1 MSLVTLTPTMTS
13 REIADLVE
21 SRHDS
26 VKRAIERL
34 FAAQYHDDG
43 TVKRAPVIAQPPM
56 VDGAK
61 AANGVNEA
69 VYLIGK
75 RDSYVIVAQLS
86 PEFTARLVDRWQEL
100 EAQAAPAPAFALPQ
114 TYAQALLEAGRLAAL
129 VEEKNAQIA
138 AAAPAVAFVDR
149 FVEAKSSKCLS
160 DVAKLLGWK
169 PQAFIAKL
177 SDDGVIFK
185 RGGSWVPTQ
194 GHIDAGRFTVKT
206 GEASGHAF
214 QQTRVTPAGVEWL
227 AKRMQAVAAPKLETE
242 KAA

>member
-1 MSLVTLTPTMTS
+1 MNLVTLAPTMTS

-21 SRHDS
+21 LRHDN
-26 VKRAIERL
+26 VKRTIETL
-34 FAAQYHDDG
+34 AARGVITLPQSEEVPHDG
-43 TVKRAPVIAQPPM
+43 PGPKTVTVFK
-56 VDGAK
+56 
-61 AANGVNEA
+61 
-69 VYLIGK
+69 IGK

-100 EAQAAPAPAFALPQ
+100 EAKAVPSFQVPTSLSGAL
-114 TYAQALLEAGRLAAL
+114 RLAAEQAEL
-129 VEEKNAQIA
+129 IEQQQAQLESA
-138 AAAPAVAFVDR
+138 KPAVAFVDR

-206 GEASGHAF
+206 GEASGHAY
-214 QQTRVTPAGVEWL
+214 QQTRVTPNGVAWL
-227 AKRMQAVAAPKLETE
+227 AKRMQAVASHELATE
-242 KAA
+242 AQG